1 MNRSVVINRE
11 YASGGREVGRLVAQ
25 AAGLEFYDTKI
36 LHEAALR
43 QEYSEEMLAT
53 FDEQFIGGG
62 FFDFALIGGDPELAA
77 LPYRIHG
84 AITEVVVEAA
94 RKGPAVFI
102 GRCADQMLHDAELP
116 VRSVFIYS
124 TDMQRRIQ
132 RAVQVDGVQLKH
144 AEAYIAKMDRAR
156 RRYQQFFTDT
166 KFGDP
171 NSYDLC
177 LNSAEISYEEC
188 AKAILATCS

>member
-11 YASGGREVGRLVAQ
+11 YASGGREVGKLVAQ

-77 LPYRIHG
+77 LPYRVHG
-84 AITEVVVEAA
+84 AITEVVVDAA

-102 GRCADQMLHDAELP
+102 GRCADQMLRDAELP

-124 TDMQRRIQ
+124 TDMQRRVH

-171 NSYDLC
+171 GSYDLC

-188 AKAILATCS
+188 AKAILATC

>member
-1 MNRSVVINRE
+1 VNRSVVINRE
-11 YASGGREVGRLVAQ
+11 YASGGREVGRIVAQ
-25 AAGLEFYDTKI
+25 AAGMEFYDTKI

-84 AITEVVVEAA
+84 AITEVVVETA
-94 RKGPAVFI
+94 RKAPAVFI
-102 GRCADQMLHDAELP
+102 GRCADQMLRDAELP
-116 VRSVFIYS
+116 LRSVFIYS
-124 TDMQRRIQ
+124 TDMQRRIH
-132 RAVQVDGVQLKH
+132 RAVQVDGVQPKH
-144 AEAYIAKMDRAR
+144 AEGYIAKMDRAR

-166 KFGDP
+166 RFGDL

-177 LNSAEISYEEC
+177 LNSAEISYEDC
-188 AKAILATCS
+188 AKAILATC